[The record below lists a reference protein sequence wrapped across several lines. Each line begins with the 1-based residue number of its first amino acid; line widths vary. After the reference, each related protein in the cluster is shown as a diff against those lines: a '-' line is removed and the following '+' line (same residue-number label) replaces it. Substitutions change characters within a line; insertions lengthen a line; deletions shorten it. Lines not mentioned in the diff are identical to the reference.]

1 MNRKT
6 YERMKRSRLG
16 HLGFLGLNFMNLFR
30 CVVSALGFTYRSR
43 FDQRGAIEHV
53 LVPDDVSDR
62 GHSHGGTGVARIR
75 LRGSIDLRG
84 GRRIVSEMLSSA
96 QFDNGT
102 VPSFEA
108 EKLVETYGEHPD
120 GVNSKLV
127 QITESHG
134 GRCFCGD

>member
-1 MNRKT
+1 M
-6 YERMKRSRLG
+6 
-16 HLGFLGLNFMNLFR
+16 
-30 CVVSALGFTYRSR
+30 
-43 FDQRGAIEHV
+43 GAPGWPEFAFE
-53 LVPDDVSDR
+53 
-62 GHSHGGTGVARIR
+62 VA
-75 LRGSIDLRG
+75 SICGG